1 MKRKCVYD
9 ILVVLEPVSASGGRE
24 LRCEAEEAEDI
35 GEGGKKGVFGCW
47 RGNVVKMGRWG
58 FFWGGDL
65 DLDLELGGEEGK
77 AARVEMGR
85 RREGLRGLLC
95 WGEKDKE
102 GEEEWCGEEDEK
114 PLLIEL

>member
-1 MKRKCVYD
+1 
-9 ILVVLEPVSASGGRE
+9 
-24 LRCEAEEAEDI
+24 
-35 GEGGKKGVFGCW
+35 
-47 RGNVVKMGRWG
+47 
-58 FFWGGDL
+58 
-65 DLDLELGGEEGK
+65 LELGGEEGK